1 MISRFTFGLSLLLLF
16 NLAVTSCTLGQSTNT
31 LSRPTVI
38 SEKVMAARLLDF
50 PIPSLSKPPLANRCS
65 NALAMLK
72 VIVDKDGK
80 VSEVKFVSG
89 FQELE
94 KPAVGAV
101 KNWSYKPYEVDGQP
115 VAVETQVS
123 LFFLGDGESFPMY
136 MPDGKGSTKGGNILP
151 LPPGCNPGPVIK
163 RTPS

>member
-1 MISRFTFGLSLLLLF
+1 
-16 NLAVTSCTLGQSTNT
+16 
-31 LSRPTVI
+31 
-38 SEKVMAARLLDF
+38 
-50 PIPSLSKPPLANRCS
+50 
-65 NALAMLK
+65 MLK
-72 VIVDKDGK
+72 VVVDKDGK
-80 VSEVKFVSG
+80 VSKVTFVSG
-89 FQELE
+89 FEELE
-94 KPAVGAV
+94 ESAVSTV
-101 KNWSYKPYEVDGQP
+101 KKWSYKPYDVGGQP